1 MKGNTLNQTETQAD
15 NIQALTAQLT
25 SDALAT
31 WSDDKR
37 KLFTDTFDARI
48 RTARYILIKTAAHVA
63 YKGKEKHFISDKH
76 LNALPKYW
84 NHTGDELND
93 KNTTGSY
100 HSNHTIGGRP
110 TPELDLIAVDR
121 AMEIINT
128 LPQLNEA
135 VRIISPEVSAMIE
148 KRSKLLAKGK
158 LLLTEAESLAG
169 HLDMEDFDQNMT
181 IAAFR
186 ASIKDREKKRTSLL
200 NKLDDIGAEGGQLD
214 SRINK
219 FLYNGLPG
227 LSEAVIKVISDY
239 VDRAA
244 AFSGLNRRVA
254 EQVQF
259 GDSDAAL
266 ELLKGFEQDEVKVST
281 DVKAQFDAALEV
293 LKLAGKKKL
302 GTGSKQKL
310 LTRKA

>member
-1 MKGNTLNQTETQAD
+1 MNQTEQQVD
-15 NIQALTAQLT
+15 NIQALTSQIT
-25 SDALAT
+25 SDALVN

-48 RTARYILIKTAAHVA
+48 RTARYILIRTAAHVA
-63 YKGKEKHFISDKH
+63 FKGKEKHFISDKH
-76 LNALPKYW
+76 LSGLPKHW
-84 NHTGDELND
+84 EHPGQEIND
-93 KNTTGSY
+93 KNTSGSY
-100 HSNHTIGGRP
+100 RHDNMIGGRP
-110 TPELDLIAVDR
+110 TSELDLIAVER
-121 AMEIINT
+121 ALEILDA
-128 LPQLNEA
+128 LPKLNDA
-135 VRIISPEVSAMIE
+135 VRILSPEVSAQIE

-158 LLLTEAESLAG
+158 ELLSEAESLAG
-169 HLDMEDFDQNMT
+169 TLDMEDFDQSMT

-186 ASIKDREKKRTSLL
+186 ATIKDREKKRTSLL
-200 NKLDDIGAEGGQLD
+200 NKLDEIGTEGGQLD
-214 SRINK
+214 SKINK

-227 LSEAVIKVISDY
+227 LSEAVVQVISDY
-239 VDRAA
+239 IDRST

-302 GTGSKQKL
+302 ATGSKQKL